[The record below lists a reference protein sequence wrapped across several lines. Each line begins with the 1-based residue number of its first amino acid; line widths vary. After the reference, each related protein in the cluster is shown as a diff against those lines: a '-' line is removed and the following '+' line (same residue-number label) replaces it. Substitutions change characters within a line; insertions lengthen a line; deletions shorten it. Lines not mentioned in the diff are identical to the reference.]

1 MVSSSKFLP
10 CGDRGQ
16 VLGLGSLA
24 AGPPPARVW
33 FQGAFWPLEGDLVS
47 SCLPSRPQTVMP
59 PVWAARA
66 RVPRGVRSACPAT
79 PRTAASAQ
87 VRAGGRAW
95 AGLPPCRLLGAA
107 GPWAQLHLQTPLLQ
121 CEGTGWSSSVSFLDI
136 DECSL
141 EEKPCL
147 RQNENCYN
155 TPGSYVCVCPEGFEE
170 TEDACVQT
178 RPAGDGK
185 RRPRLQ
191 GSCIGRQAQDETL
204 SAKRASGRTAG

>member
-1 MVSSSKFLP
+1 MLSAAVGTELLAGTSVMPQAEGGVVLGKAGAPPSPRPNPTSWSLGIVVPMVSSSKFLP

-33 FQGAFWPLEGDLVS
+33 FQGAFWPLEGDVVS

-95 AGLPPCRLLGAA
+95 AELPPCRLLGAA

-121 CEGTGWSSSVSFLDI
+121 GEGTGWSSGVS
-136 DECSL
+136 S
-141 EEKPCL
+141 
-147 RQNENCYN
+147 RY
-155 TPGSYVCVCPEGFEE
+155 
-170 TEDACVQT
+170 
-178 RPAGDGK
+178 
-185 RRPRLQ
+185 
-191 GSCIGRQAQDETL
+191 
-204 SAKRASGRTAG
+204 